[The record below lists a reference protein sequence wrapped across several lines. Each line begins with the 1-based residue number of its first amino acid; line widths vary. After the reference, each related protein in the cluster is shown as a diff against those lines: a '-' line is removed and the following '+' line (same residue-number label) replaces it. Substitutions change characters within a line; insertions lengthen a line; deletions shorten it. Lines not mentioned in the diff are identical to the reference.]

1 MPANFPEA
9 WLNRVIQNLNN
20 AEQASFLD
28 GISELNAQVNTVNEG
43 AATEKNI
50 IYVPVTE
57 FEVDILVNNNS
68 YPIAFQEY
76 NDDTVQIS
84 LDKYQTKVVT
94 LRDDD
99 TLGASYD
106 KIDTA
111 TKSMT
116 RGINVQKYQRA
127 IHSIAP
133 LNNTDDTPVILA
145 TGVMDPMKPDVV
157 LMDGDRKRLVYPDLV
172 RAKEACKGFGLCR
185 LVLNESHWNDLLLDR
200 QNFGNQLIDYAAGK
214 PNPNIAGFEL
224 HKYEGEMPLY
234 TSAKV
239 KKPYGSIK
247 GATDLTASVI
257 FVKEAIAKKTGI
269 TKQYFVKAENNPS
282 RQSNDLAYR
291 HYYIV
296 TPFRNKKI
304 GAII

>member
-20 AEQASFLD
+20 ADQASFLE
-28 GISELNAQVNTVNEG
+28 GISELNAEVHVVNAG
-43 AATEKNI
+43 SATEQNI
-50 IYVPVTE
+50 IYVPVTD
-57 FEVDILVNNNS
+57 FEVDILVNNNT

-76 NDDTVQIS
+76 TDDTVQIK

-116 RGINVQKYQRA
+116 RGINVEKYQRA

-133 LNNTDDTPVILA
+133 LNHTAKTPVIVA
-145 TGVMDPMKPDVV
+145 TGIMTPGENPILDPTGRP
-157 LMDGDRKRLVYPDLV
+157 RLVYPDLV
-172 RAKEACKGFGLCR
+172 AAKEACKGFGQCR

-200 QNFGNQLIDYAAGK
+200 KNFGNQLVDYAAGK
-214 PNPNIAGFEL
+214 PAPKIAGFEI
-224 HKYEGEMPLY
+224 HQYDGEMPIY
-234 TSAKV
+234 TSAKA

-247 GATDLTASVI
+247 DATDKVASVI
-257 FVKEAIAKKTGI
+257 FNKEGIAKKTGI
-269 TKQYFVKAENNPS
+269 TKQYYLKASDNPT

-296 TPFRNKKI
+296 TPYRNEKI
-304 GAII
+304 AAII

>member
-20 AEQASFLD
+20 ADQASFLE
-28 GISELNAQVNTVNEG
+28 GISELNAEVHVVNAG
-43 AATEKNI
+43 SATEQNI
-50 IYVPVTE
+50 IYVPVTD
-57 FEVDILVNNNS
+57 FEVDILVNNNT

-76 NDDTVQIS
+76 TDDTVQIK

-116 RGINVQKYQRA
+116 RGINVEKYQRA

-133 LNNTDDTPVILA
+133 LTHTAKTPVIEA
-145 TGVMDPMKPDVV
+145 TGLMAGSTDP
-157 LMDGDRKRLVYPDLV
+157 LMDGSRPRLVYDDIV
-172 RAKEACKGFGLCR
+172 RAKEACKGFGPCR
-185 LVLNESHWNDLLLDR
+185 LVLNDSHWNDLLLDR
-200 QNFGNQLIDYAAGK
+200 KNFGNQLVDYAAGK
-214 PNPNIAGFEL
+214 PAPKIASFEI
-224 HKYEGEMPLY
+224 HQYDGEMPIY
-234 TSAKV
+234 TSAKA

-247 GATDLTASVI
+247 DATDKVASVI
-257 FVKEAIAKKTGI
+257 FNKEGIAKKTGL
-269 TKQYFVKAENNPS
+269 TKQYFLKAADNPT

-296 TPFRNKKI
+296 TPYRAEKI
-304 GAII
+304 AAII